1 MKYSKKFELAERNR
15 LYAIYVYFRYFD
27 IESFE
32 KFCRYYFKK
41 VEQELTSQNM
51 KFITRLGNN
60 N

>member
-1 MKYSKKFELAERNR
+1 MKYSKKFELTERNR

-41 VEQELTSQNM
+41 VEQESTSQNM
-51 KFITRLGNN
+51 
-60 N
+60 